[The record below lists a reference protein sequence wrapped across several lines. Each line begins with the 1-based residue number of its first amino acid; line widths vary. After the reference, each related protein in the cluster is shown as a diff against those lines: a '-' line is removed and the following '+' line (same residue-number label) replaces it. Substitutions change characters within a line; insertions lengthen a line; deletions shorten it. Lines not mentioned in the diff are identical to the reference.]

1 MIYLCTQD
9 GSLYAHHYYYHNN
22 HIYIIHHY
30 LSNSSCEYYETL
42 CDISKRKFT
51 SPVKK
56 LLKRFMPEYIIP
68 NEFIYVDDADDIFDI
83 LEKIIF
89 EKL

>member
-1 MIYLCTQD
+1 
-9 GSLYAHHYYYHNN
+9 
-22 HIYIIHHY
+22 
-30 LSNSSCEYYETL
+30 
-42 CDISKRKFT
+42 
-51 SPVKK
+51 
-56 LLKRFMPEYIIP
+56 MPEYIIP